1 MKAIM
6 YHYVRIPDIR
16 IPYFKFLHFKNFKK
30 QLDYFQSNYQILD
43 PLVISKSVSADGIVL
58 TFDDGLKDHFD
69 YVMPELIKRN
79 LKAIFYIS
87 TGVYQKNKLLD
98 VHRLHMLLGKYG
110 GTFIYKRLKSL
121 ITDEMLVDAH
131 VEEFKKLTYL
141 TQENDDFTTIV
152 KRIVNYFMN
161 YMYREDVMDQLMSD
175 LFDDEEKLSA
185 SFYLSKNE
193 IRDMHNQGML
203 IGSHTV
209 NHKVMSKLSSEEQ
222 EFEIEKS
229 FSFLETITKGLK
241 CKTFCYPYG
250 GFHTFTNETE
260 KILEKHHSS
269 FAFNVEPRDI
279 ETVDLAERRQA
290 LPRYDCNLFP
300 HGKIF
305 KYE

>member
-1 MKAIM
+1 M

>member
-6 YHYVRIPDIR
+6 YHYVRIPDSR
-16 IPYFKFLHFKNFKK
+16 IPNFKFLHFEDFKK
-30 QLDYFQSNYQILD
+30 QLDYFQSNYQIID
-43 PLVISKSVSADGIVL
+43 PLVISKSVAADGIIL

-69 YVMPELIKRN
+69 FVMPELIKRN

-98 VHRLHMLLGKYG
+98 VHRLHILLGKYG
-110 GTFIYKRLKSL
+110 GAFIYNRLKSL

-131 VEEFKKLTYL
+131 VEEFKKLTYAS
-141 TQENDDFTTIV
+141 QENDDFTTIA
-152 KRIVNYFMN
+152 KRIVNYFIG
-161 YMYREDVMDQLMSD
+161 YTYRENIMDQLMSD

-185 SFYLSKNE
+185 SFYLSENE

-209 NHKVMSKLSSEEQ
+209 NHKVMSKLSGEEQ

-229 FSFLETITKGLK
+229 FSFIESITKGLK

-279 ETVDLAERRQA
+279 ETSDLVERRQA

-305 KYE
+305 KHE

>member
-30 QLDYFQSNYQILD
+30 QLDYLQSNYQILD
-43 PLVISKSVSADGIVL
+43 PLVISKSVAADGIIL

-161 YMYREDVMDQLMSD
+161 YMYLEDVMDQLMSD